1 MNVTDQTTQATTR
14 LRWPASSW
22 HPLFYDLA
30 FVAVVLAL
38 SGALSAS
45 PTPDMA
51 AWLTVTFATLWL
63 LWFLTTLLESRRPVG
78 GVRVTVVTVQMALLL
93 VAAVSADD
101 NLEDNTD
108 LVGLLLGA
116 ALVVTLVLMRVGGA
130 WVDARAAAALAVAAA
145 LWPLSVLLWFSWAV
159 LVPWVIAL
167 LAMGYAAVRLLRP
180 ELPDLHRMT
189 HRLGELTVIVIGES
203 FLKIALVAG
212 DAAVSEFSVL
222 ALVVAFAVGT
232 LTWWDYFIGPE
243 PAAGA
248 LTQGRA
254 LAWSAAHLLGHL
266 TLIAL
271 AVGLAKLLVYG
282 GELELALAAGLLVA
296 PLAGFAAA
304 RALIDLAL
312 LDFGARAI
320 GTEGPGARGPGARRD
335 AALHTGLAV
344 ALAMLALLVW
354 RAQWPGPIAAAL
366 AMTVALAATVIA
378 VATRAPASA
387 SERG

>member
-1 MNVTDQTTQATTR
+1 
-14 LRWPASSW
+14 
-22 HPLFYDLA
+22 
-30 FVAVVLAL
+30 
-38 SGALSAS
+38 
-45 PTPDMA
+45 
-51 AWLTVTFATLWL
+51 
-63 LWFLTTLLESRRPVG
+63 
-78 GVRVTVVTVQMALLL
+78 
-93 VAAVSADD
+93 
-101 NLEDNTD
+101 
-108 LVGLLLGA
+108 
-116 ALVVTLVLMRVGGA
+116 
-130 WVDARAAAALAVAAA
+130 
-145 LWPLSVLLWFSWAV
+145 
-159 LVPWVIAL
+159 
-167 LAMGYAAVRLLRP
+167 MGYAAVRLLRP

-248 LTQGRA
+248 LTPGRA
-254 LAWSAAHLLGHL
+254 LAWSAGHLLGHL

-320 GTEGPGARGPGARRD
+320 GTK
-335 AALHTGLAV
+335 
-344 ALAMLALLVW
+344 
-354 RAQWPGPIAAAL
+354 
-366 AMTVALAATVIA
+366 
-378 VATRAPASA
+378 APARADRGLDVMPRSTPA
-387 SERG
+387 SRSLSPCSRSSYGAPSGPVPSRQRWR